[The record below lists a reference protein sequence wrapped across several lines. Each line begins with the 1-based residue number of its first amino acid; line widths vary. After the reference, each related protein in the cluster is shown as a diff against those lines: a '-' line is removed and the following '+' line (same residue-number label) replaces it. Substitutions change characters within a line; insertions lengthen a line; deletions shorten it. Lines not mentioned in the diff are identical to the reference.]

1 MKEMKKLFGIMV
13 IVAIA
18 AIAGWNFSQSQNKVE
33 MSDLVFAN
41 IEALANPENEGVIIT
56 CGSKEGRCWKNTGDR
71 EYNWGPFGPV
81 KVTVCPTFS
90 GWQSDYCINGMP
102 LGEW

>member
-1 MKEMKKLFGIMV
+1 MEINEIDRTIKVWKE
-13 IVAIA
+13 
-18 AIAGWNFSQSQNKVE
+18 
-33 MSDLVFAN
+33 
-41 IEALANPENEGVIIT
+41 
-56 CGSKEGRCWKNTGDR
+56 NTGDW

-102 LGEW
+102 VGEW

>member
-1 MKEMKKLFGIMV
+1 MIIVFTNLLFKIEINEIDRTIKVWKE
-13 IVAIA
+13 
-18 AIAGWNFSQSQNKVE
+18 
-33 MSDLVFAN
+33 
-41 IEALANPENEGVIIT
+41 
-56 CGSKEGRCWKNTGDR
+56 NTGDW

-102 LGEW
+102 VGRIVITLKESELNV